1 MSDGSESNRTEK
13 GRGLNGT
20 ESEGF
25 EPERELDL
33 GDVHEYRE
41 IRNVK
46 DAHLVIA
53 RCRCGWRMGGFGK
66 RDLAERLWQEHAS
79 QPATGAPS
87 IVVLAALPA
96 KWRAEAAAM
105 WNGDETFPA
114 GYIDGIQRRR
124 TAQVKLD
131 DAEEL
136 EAAIAAL
143 GGGTP

>member
-1 MSDGSESNRTEK
+1 M
-13 GRGLNGT
+13 NGT

-25 EPERELDL
+25 EPEGELDL
-33 GDVHEYRE
+33 G
-41 IRNVK
+41 IP
-46 DAHLVIA
+46 
-53 RCRCGWRMGGFGK
+53 
-66 RDLAERLWQEHAS
+66 S
-79 QPATGAPS
+79 QDITAALS
-87 IVVLAALPA
+87 RAAVLADLPA

>member
-1 MSDGSESNRTEK
+1 M
-13 GRGLNGT
+13 RGLT
-20 ESEGF
+20 MPDESEGF
-25 EPERELDL
+25 EPED
-33 GDVHEYRE
+33 
-41 IRNVK
+41 
-46 DAHLVIA
+46 
-53 RCRCGWRMGGFGK
+53 
-66 RDLAERLWQEHAS
+66 
-79 QPATGAPS
+79 APS
-87 IVVLAALPA
+87 RAVVLAALPA

>member
-1 MSDGSESNRTEK
+1 MPDET
-13 GRGLNGT
+13 
-20 ESEGF
+20 EGF
-25 EPERELDL
+25 EPEGELDL
-33 GDVHEYRE
+33 G
-41 IRNVK
+41 IP
-46 DAHLVIA
+46 
-53 RCRCGWRMGGFGK
+53 
-66 RDLAERLWQEHAS
+66 S
-79 QPATGAPS
+79 QTSAPPRA
-87 IVVLAALPA
+87 VVLAALPA

>member
-1 MSDGSESNRTEK
+1 M
-13 GRGLNGT
+13 NGT

-25 EPERELDL
+25 EPESE
-33 GDVHEYRE
+33 
-41 IRNVK
+41 
-46 DAHLVIA
+46 
-53 RCRCGWRMGGFGK
+53 
-66 RDLAERLWQEHAS
+66 RDFAGPWQ
-79 QPATGAPS
+79 TAPS
-87 IVVLAALPA
+87 PFHVLAALPG

-136 EAAIAAL
+136 ESAIAGL
-143 GGGTP
+143 GGAL

>member
-13 GRGLNGT
+13 GRGMNGT

-79 QPATGAPS
+79 QPAAGVPS
-87 IVVLAALPA
+87 QTVVLAALAA
-96 KWRAEAAAM
+96 KWSAEAAAM
-105 WNGDETFPA
+105 WTGDETFPA

-124 TAQVKLD
+124 TAGTLGRCA
-131 DAEEL
+131 AEL
-136 EAAIAAL
+136 YAAL
-143 GGGTP
+143 GGAL

>member
-1 MSDGSESNRTEK
+1 M
-13 GRGLNGT
+13 NGT

-66 RDLAERLWQEHAS
+66 RDVAERLWQEHAS
-79 QPATGAPS
+79 QPAAGAPS
-87 IVVLAALPA
+87 QAVVLASLPA
-96 KWRAEAAAM
+96 KWRAEAAEV
-105 WNGDETFPA
+105 WNGDGAFPA

-124 TAQVKLD
+124 TAGTLLAC
-131 DAEEL
+131 AEQL
-136 EAAIAAL
+136 ESAIAGL
-143 GGGTP
+143 GDAP